1 MKIELS
7 KEEAGLI
14 KILLQG
20 ELSDDDMKREHKED
34 LIYHLGKNKG
44 KEVHKK
50 IYDTMRTTL
59 NRLIDVP
66 EIDESHGFTLGIAKL
81 MDENIFKHII
91 EE

>member
-50 IYDTMRTTL
+50 IYDTMRASL
-59 NRLIDVP
+59 KRLSDVAD
-66 EIDESHGFTLGIAKL
+66 IDESHGFTLGIA
-81 MDENIFKHII
+81 HIVDDKVFEHI
-91 EE
+91 VEE